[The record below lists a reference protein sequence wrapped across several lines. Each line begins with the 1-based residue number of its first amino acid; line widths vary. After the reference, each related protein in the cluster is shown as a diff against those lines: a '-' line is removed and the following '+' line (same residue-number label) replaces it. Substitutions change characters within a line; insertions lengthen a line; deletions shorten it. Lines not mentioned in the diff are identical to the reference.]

1 MPEKSKTIKTIK
13 KVLPA
18 VVSITVSKYLDIPK
32 KSFKEDYFGQNPFGQ
47 NPFDLN
53 GFPGEPKEKKKVK
66 IGGGSGFI
74 ANKSGI
80 IITNRHV
87 VIDPEAEYSVILNDG
102 KKYKAEILT
111 RNPIN
116 DIAIIKIEEKNLPF
130 VELGDSS
137 NLELGQTTIAIGN
150 TLGIFRNTV
159 SIGVVSGLSRNIQAI
174 DAIEQSTQN
183 LKGLIQTDAAINPGN
198 SGGPL
203 SDIEGKII
211 GINCAMV
218 FGAENVGFAIPINT
232 AKKDLE
238 ELKKYGKIRQPFIGL
253 RYVPVNKKL
262 QEECSLPVN
271 YGALVI
277 SEGFP
282 GGEAITKGSPAE
294 KAGIRELDIVLE
306 IQNKKIN
313 IKNSLQD
320 ILQEFK
326 VGDKIQ
332 LKVLRQ
338 GKEIILPTILTD
350 RF

>member
-1 MPEKSKTIKTIK
+1 MPEKSKKIETIK

-18 VVSITVSKYLDIPK
+18 VVSITVSKYLDMPIKP
-32 KSFKEDYFGQNPFGQ
+32 FGDDVFSQNPFG
-47 NPFDLN
+47 FDGHL
-53 GFPGEPKEKKKVK
+53 ETPKEKKKVK

-80 IITNRHV
+80 IFTNRHV
-87 VIDPEAEYSVILNDG
+87 VIDPEAEYIVILNNG

-116 DIAIIKIEEKNLPF
+116 DIAIIKINEKNLPV

-150 TLGIFRNTV
+150 TLGAFKNTV
-159 SIGVVSGLSRNIQAI
+159 SVGVVSGLSRNIQAV
-174 DAIEQSTQN
+174 DAIEQSTQS

-203 SDIEGKII
+203 VDIDGKII
-211 GINCAMV
+211 GISCAMV
-218 FGAENVGFAIPINT
+218 FGAENIGFAIPVNT
-232 AKKDLE
+232 AKKDFE
-238 ELKKYGKIRQPFIGL
+238 ELKKYGKIRQPFLGL

-262 QEECSLPVN
+262 QQECSLPVN
-271 YGALVI
+271 YGALVV

-294 KAGIRELDIVLE
+294 KAGIQELDIVLE

-313 IKNSLQD
+313 MKNPLQE

-326 VGDKIQ
+326 VGNTVALKI
-332 LKVLRQ
+332 LRK

-350 RF
+350 KF

>member
-1 MPEKSKTIKTIK
+1 MPEKSKTIETIK
-13 KVLPA
+13 IVLPA
-18 VVSITVSKYLDIPK
+18 VVSITVSKYLEIPN
-32 KSFKEDYFGQNPFGQ
+32 KSLGRNPFGG
-47 NPFDLN
+47 NFFGFDDFY
-53 GFPGEPKEKKKVK
+53 GAQKEKKKVK

-74 ANKSGI
+74 VNKSGI
-80 IITNRHV
+80 IFTNRHV
-87 VIDPEAEYSVILNDG
+87 VIDPEAEYLIILNDG
-102 KKYKAEILT
+102 KNYKAEVLT

-116 DIAIIKIEEKNLPF
+116 DIAIIKIKEDNLPF

-137 NLELGQTTIAIGN
+137 GLELGQTTIAVGN

-159 SIGVVSGLSRNIQAI
+159 SIGVVSGLSRNIQAV

-203 SDIEGKII
+203 VDIEGKII

-238 ELKKYGKIRQPFIGL
+238 ELKKYGKIRQPFLGL

-262 QEECSLPVN
+262 QQDCGLPVN

-294 KAGIRELDIVLE
+294 KAGIKELDIVLE

-313 IKNSLQD
+313 IKNSLQE

-326 VGDKIQ
+326 VGDRVQ
-332 LKVLRQ
+332 LKILRQ

>member
-1 MPEKSKTIKTIK
+1 MPEKSKTIETIK
-13 KVLPA
+13 KILPA
-18 VVSITVSKYLDIPK
+18 VVSITVSKYLEVPD
-32 KSFKEDYFGQNPFGQ
+32 KSYGKSPFG
-47 NPFDLN
+47 PFSSDFDN
-53 GFPGEPKEKKKVK
+53 FFEAPKEKKKVK

-74 ANKSGI
+74 ADKSGI
-80 IITNRHV
+80 IFTNRHV
-87 VIDPEAEYSVILNDG
+87 VIDPQADYSVILNDG
-102 KKYKAEILT
+102 KKYKAEVLT

-116 DIAIIKIEEKNLPF
+116 DIAIIKIKENNLPF
-130 VELGDSS
+130 IKLGDSS
-137 NLELGQTTIAIGN
+137 TIELGQTTIAVGN

-159 SIGVVSGLSRNIQAI
+159 SIGVVSGLSRNIQAL

-203 SDIEGKII
+203 ADIEGKII

-232 AKKDLE
+232 AKKDWT
-238 ELKKYGKIRQPFIGL
+238 ELKKYGKIRQPFLGL
-253 RYVPVNKKL
+253 RYIPVNKKL
-262 QEECSLPVN
+262 QQECSLPVN

-294 KAGIRELDIVLE
+294 KAGIQELDIVLE

-313 IKNSLQD
+313 IKNP
-320 ILQEFK
+320 LQEIIQDFR
-326 VGDKIQ
+326 VGEEIKMKI
-332 LKVLRQ
+332 LRQ
-338 GKEIILPTILTD
+338 GKEIILPTVLTD
-350 RF
+350 KF